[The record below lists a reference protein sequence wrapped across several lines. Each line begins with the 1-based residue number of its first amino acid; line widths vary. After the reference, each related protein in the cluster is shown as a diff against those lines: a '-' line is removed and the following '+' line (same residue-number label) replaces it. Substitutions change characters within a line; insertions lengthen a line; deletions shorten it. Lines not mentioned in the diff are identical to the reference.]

1 MNEQMWQRKF
11 DGVFDERDVP
21 ATPNNLAFK
30 LQTLLAASADGAVR
44 HNNGELVNGKVF
56 DASESEALRPR
67 LRLRLRLAQQRGRHA
82 TPHVFPQMRR
92 EPFRFTSNNILTYL
106 QSIMFVIVLFEEAT
120 KTVKRLFILWC
131 SLGSSV
137 GLPPSLPI
145 IHIVVRRGLS
155 CALHF
160 PGNDKEWSHYAP
172 PRRRHPPHIHADR
185 AADRH
190 RHPSLPH
197 AE

>member
-1 MNEQMWQRKF
+1 MNEQMCQRKF
-11 DGVFDERDVP
+11 DGLFGKRDVP

-56 DASESEALRPR
+56 DASESEALR
-67 LRLRLRLAQQRGRHA
+67 RGRGRGRGRVCGCGSLNNAAAA

-106 QSIMFVIVLFEEAT
+106 QSYMFVIVLFEEAT

-137 GLPPSLPI
+137 GLPPSL
-145 IHIVVRRGLS
+145 V
-155 CALHF
+155 
-160 PGNDKEWSHYAP
+160 
-172 PRRRHPPHIHADR
+172 PPHHTYR
-185 AADRH
+185 RSS
-190 RHPSLPH
+190 RPQLRSPLSRQR
-197 AE
+197 